1 MFLEKCTKY
10 SRSPKNTQTI
20 DQKRVTFYN
29 FWNRS
34 SHRNDCFSFLELCS
48 IIYQAHYI
56 RTSVRNVF
64 IRMCLFQNSL
74 MTTAHFR
81 IWYLICVFSIFIGGS
96 VIFVEIQT
104 DIITIFK
111 ILDIGMSGHSHY

>member
-10 SRSPKNTQTI
+10 SLSPKNTQTI

-34 SHRNDCFSFLELCS
+34 SHRNDCFSFLELFS
-48 IIYQAHYI
+48 IIYQAHY
-56 RTSVRNVF
+56 VRSQFQNEF
-64 IRMCLFQNSL
+64 FLTYLFQNSL
-74 MTTAHFR
+74 TTTAHFI
-81 IWYLICVFSIFIGGS
+81 IWCLICVFSIFIGGS

-111 ILDIGMSGHSHY
+111 MLDIGTSGHSHY